1 MPIVRISM
9 WAGRTREQ
17 KADLAKAITD
27 TMVEIGKTT
36 PEATIVVFEDVPKEN
51 WAQSGRLADEPS

>member
-17 KADLAKAITD
+17 KSDLAKAITD
-27 TMVEIGKTT
+27 VMVDVGKTT
-36 PEATIVVFEDVPKEN
+36 PEATIVVFEDVPKQN
-51 WAQSGRLADEPS
+51 WAQSCVLADEPS